1 MPSSSVDPTGDRDPR
16 ELREAAERAVAALV
30 DALALAGLPPLVAL
44 EGGARITVTRAGAHI
59 EIGGC
64 GVRTLTA
71 ITDHIAAHAHCTGRV
86 VRGSVVPTGLAE
98 LPSLRAELNHP

>member
-1 MPSSSVDPTGDRDPR
+1 MPSTSVESPEDRACR
-16 ELREAAERAVAALV
+16 EQREAAELAVAALV

-44 EGGARITVTRAGAHI
+44 EGGARITITPAGAHI

-86 VRGSVVPTGLAE
+86 LRGSVVPTGLAE
-98 LPSLRAELNHP
+98 LPSLREELSHP